1 VRRRAIS
8 LKAAG
13 VPFTDICAALGVPRD
28 TVAGWLYRSR
38 DKIRSPPDLR
48 CPFCS
53 LPARPVDEP
62 ARYAYLLGMYL
73 GDGHL
78 LLRRRVPLL
87 TVACDLRYP
96 GVIAEI
102 EAAMLACG
110 ARRVGHQRREGRD
123 SVRSSWMHWPCLLPQ
138 HGAGKKHDRTIS
150 LAGWQD
156 DIVGAFPGDFVR
168 GLFHSDGCRTVNT
181 VHKAGKAYTYPRYMF
196 TNKSADIMRLC
207 QEGLDRL
214 HVPWRM
220 CSPIQLSVA
229 RREGVVVLDGVV
241 GAKS

>member
-1 VRRRAIS
+1 MPF
-8 LKAAG
+8 AA
-13 VPFTDICAALGVPRD
+13 ICADLEVPRD
-28 TVAGWLYRSR
+28 TVAGWLYRTR
-38 DKIRSPPDLR
+38 DKSRSQPDLR
-48 CPFCS
+48 CPFCT
-53 LPARPVDEP
+53 EP
-62 ARYAYLLGMYL
+62 ARAVDDPAWYAYLLGMYL

-78 LLRRRVPLL
+78 LLTRRVPLL

-123 SVRSSWMHWPCLLPQ
+123 AVRSSWMHWPCLLPQ
-138 HGAGKKHDRTIS
+138 HGIGKKHDRTIT
-150 LAGWQD
+150 LTAWQRAVVD
-156 DIVGAFPGDFVR
+156 VFPGQFLR
-168 GLFHSDGCRTVNT
+168 GLFHSDGCRTENK
-181 VHKAGKAYTYPRYMF
+181 VHAAGKVYAYPRYMF

-207 QEGLDRL
+207 QDALDRSG
-214 HVPWRM
+214 VRWRM

-241 GAKS
+241 GAKC